1 MIREDFIE
9 ILDTENYSYE
19 IEGDN
24 IVVTH
29 EKENGK
35 EIPGLN
41 LVALRIEDEDGGY
54 LYIIDSIPSGVIFKN
69 KGYLN
74 LSSLEKMPD
83 SVEFRNTGDLQLDS
97 ISTSE
102 IHTGCVFNNT
112 GSINFSNGYWDHKW
126 IGNIEGINDKRLMNL
141 MIKRGVF

>member
-1 MIREDFIE
+1 MTREDFIE
-9 ILDTENYSYE
+9 ILDNENYPYE

-29 EKENGK
+29 EKRSRKG
-35 EIPGLN
+35 IYGVY
-41 LVALRIEDEDGGY
+41 LVASVIDDQY
-54 LYIIDSIPSGVIFKN
+54 YIVDSIPSGVIFKN
-69 KGYLN
+69 KGLLN

-83 SVEFRNTGDLQLDS
+83 SVEFRNTGDLHLNS

-102 IHTGCVFNNT
+102 IHSGCVFNNT

-126 IGNIEGINDKRLMNL
+126 SGNIEGVNDKRLMNL
-141 MIKRGVF
+141 MIKRGLF